1 MIHFLPIENLKER
14 YTPMMNDIMTPLFD
28 YVYYPET
35 KEQEIVKGQFL
46 DIEGTIGF
54 KAKQLTMV
62 VEAFQEGKVKSGDK
76 FFVADIFYPG
86 IESIK
91 YMAELQDI
99 DVEIIGYNH
108 AGRADEYDFVRKL
121 GIWSDSAEQTYMMV
135 CDRICVGSEYH
146 KKLIC
151 EYFNINPDKVYVT
164 GCVWSNDYA
173 WGLYPHYE
181 PKTDQVIFPHRL
193 SSEKGINEFIQIVE
207 QMPDTKF
214 IITSSKKNEK
224 LIPLPTNVETK
235 IGITKSEYYKLL
247 SQSRVYLS
255 CAFQETFGYTLRE
268 ALLYKCIPVVPDRA
282 SYLEYVPEQ
291 NRYKNIEDAVR
302 LIKEAQDV
310 DLYYRELNDNNV
322 EKIMNVIY
330 GW

>member
-14 YTPMMNDIMTPLFD
+14 YTQMMNDIMTPLVD
-28 YVYYPET
+28 YVYYPDIE
-35 KEQEIVKGQFL
+35 EQEIVKGQFL

-54 KAKQLTMV
+54 KTKQLTMV
-62 VEAFQEGKVKSGDK
+62 VEAFQQGKIKSGDK

-99 DVEIIGYNH
+99 DIEIIGYNH

-121 GIWSDSAEQTYMMV
+121 KEWSDSAEQTYLMV
-135 CDRICVGSEYH
+135 CDRICVGSEFH
-146 KKLIC
+146 KKLVC
-151 EYFNINPDKVYVT
+151 DYFNIDPNKVYVT

-173 WGLYPHYE
+173 WDIYPHYE
-181 PKTDQVIFPHRL
+181 PKIEQVIFPHRL
-193 SSEKGINEFIQIVE
+193 SKEKGINEFIQIAE
-207 QMPDTKF
+207 QLPDTKF

-224 LIPLPTNVETK
+224 LIPLPDNVETK

-247 SQSRVYLS
+247 SQSKTYLS
-255 CAFQETFGYTLRE
+255 CAYQETFGYTLRE
-268 ALLYKCIPVVPDRA
+268 ALLYKCIPIVPNRA

-291 NRYKNIEDAVR
+291 NRYKDIEDAVR
-302 LIKEAQDV
+302 LIKNAEDV
-310 DLYYRELNDNNV
+310 DLYYREMNNDNV
-322 EKIMNVIY
+322 KKIIDVIY
-330 GW
+330 GR